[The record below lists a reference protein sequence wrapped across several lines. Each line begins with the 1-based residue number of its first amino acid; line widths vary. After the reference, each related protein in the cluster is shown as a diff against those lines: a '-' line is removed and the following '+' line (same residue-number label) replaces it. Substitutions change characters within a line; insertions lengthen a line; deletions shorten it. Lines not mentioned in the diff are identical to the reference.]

1 MTEIQ
6 AMAFE
11 MSGTVMEVVIEVKE
25 FKMLTVQ
32 MLEDQMARALV
43 DMSKCILKSLDVVT
57 GTRIQK
63 NLVDKVLDE

>member
-1 MTEIQ
+1 
-6 AMAFE
+6 
-11 MSGTVMEVVIEVKE
+11 
-25 FKMLTVQ
+25 
-32 MLEDQMARALV
+32 MARALV